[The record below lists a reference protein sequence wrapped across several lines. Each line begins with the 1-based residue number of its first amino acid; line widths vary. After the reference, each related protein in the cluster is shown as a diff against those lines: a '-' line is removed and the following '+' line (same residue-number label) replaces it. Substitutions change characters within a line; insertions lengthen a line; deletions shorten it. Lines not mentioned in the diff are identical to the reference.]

1 MFICRKAKRRGKKAA
16 EAREIRKKPSSG
28 DKLFT

>member
-16 EAREIRKKPSSG
+16 EAREIWKKPSSG